1 MRFSTLI
8 AFLAVLVVSGQ
19 SCNKGDICRPC
30 GYYTGVSQKVDYL
43 PGTTTG
49 SYTTTTR
56 THEVW
61 RSGDGY
67 TTAGF
72 HYKPD
77 ADGYFYDAPDEA
89 GQAVKGYLTLEV
101 ILRNDSLY
109 FDIRKPGGLS
119 EVFEGRKA
127 N

>member
-1 MRFSTLI
+1 MYKSTPIPVFIL
-8 AFLAVLVVSGQ
+8 LLLTVW

-61 RSGDGY
+61 RSGNGY

-72 HYKPD
+72 YYEPD
-77 ADGYFYDAPDEA
+77 ATGYFTDTTDEA
-89 GQAVKGYLTLEV
+89 GQAAKGYITLEV

-119 EVFEGRKA
+119 EIFEGRKA